1 VITRGLRFFRK
12 LLQIPIYK
20 KVGNVYLWLP
30 PEHLLPIYKQKNRLY
45 DSFLPVLANR
55 LPARSTVIDVGANI
69 GDTCKSMY
77 ISNLSLN
84 FLCVEPDPK
93 FFKYLKFNTRRI
105 PKQNIFLHKL
115 LVTESSGA
123 FKLVGKG
130 GSKSMQVTNQSSIKT
145 TTLDSLCSKIRVDSQ
160 IGLIKSDVDG
170 FDFDVLLSGRSV
182 ISERR
187 PLVFAEFSFVDS
199 SSLSKYLNVVNFL
212 INAKYSR
219 AFIFRNTGGFECSI
233 DLNQLE
239 DFLRKNVN
247 SSNQFV
253 GVSYFDIMFSAENF
267 LDIAKLAIDDFRK
280 L

>member
-1 VITRGLRFFRK
+1 MITRGLRFFRK
-12 LLQIPIYK
+12 LLQIPVNK
-20 KVGNVYLWLP
+20 KVGNIHLWLP
-30 PEHLLPIYKQKNRLY
+30 PEHLLPIYKQKYRLY

-55 LPARSTVIDVGANI
+55 LPERSTVIDVGANI
-69 GDTCKSMY
+69 GDSCKSMY
-77 ISNLSLN
+77 FSNSSLN
-84 FLCVEPDPK
+84 ILCVEPDPK
-93 FFKYLKFNTRRI
+93 FFKYLKFNTRKI
-105 PKQNIFLHKL
+105 PKHSLFLHEV
-115 LVTESSGA
+115 LVTESGSA

-130 GSKSMQVTNQSSIKT
+130 GTKSMQVTNQSSLKT
-145 TTLDSLCSKIRVDSQ
+145 ATLDSLCSVISAGSQ
-160 IGLIKSDVDG
+160 ISLIKTDVDG

-182 ISERR
+182 ISEKQ

-199 SSLSKYLNVVNFL
+199 SSLAKYLNVVNFL
-212 INAKYSR
+212 INAKYTR

-247 SSNQFV
+247 SSNHFV

-267 LDIAKLAIDDFRK
+267 LDIAKLAIDDFKK